1 MSKKERLDKIKAKQ
15 DAVAKAQLEAETLE
29 RQAASQGIS
38 KSGKKMLKKAQKE
51 KKHNHESVLFLLLKI
66 IMLVPLAISGLYY
79 GGITVL
85 GVLAGYMNDMP
96 KWIAGA
102 MGIGVA
108 VIIAGV
114 ILAFCKKYLPSFI
127 LVAGGTISY
136 MRAATYIVGKIS
148 DKLEN
153 YSGANPELMD
163 MDSEYMLH
171 YYPILITLAI
181 SLILTIIWAVKFT
194 KKRKKLKQLRDNAP
208 VESII
213 NS

>member
-1 MSKKERLDKIKAKQ
+1 MSKKERLDKIKEKQ
-15 DAVAKAQLEAETLE
+15 DAFAKQLMEAEKLE
-29 RQAASQGIS
+29 RQAAAEGMSNS
-38 KSGKKMLKKAQKE
+38 AKKMLKKAKKE
-51 KKHNHESVLFLLLKI
+51 KKHNHESVLFLILKI
-66 IMLVPLAISGLYY
+66 LMLVPLGVSGVYY

-108 VIIAGV
+108 VIIIGV
-114 ILAFCKKYLPSFI
+114 IVAFFKKYVPSFV

-136 MRAATYIVGKIS
+136 MRAATYIVAKIS
-148 DKLEN
+148 KKLEN

-181 SLILTIIWAVKFT
+181 SLILAVVWTVKVMR
-194 KKRKKLKQLRDNAP
+194 KRKKLKEIRDNAP
-208 VESII
+208 VQSII